1 FLLLAASLLSITS
14 PNSMSMASMPGM
26 SNMSHTPSSSSQM
39 AMSGN
44 QMQMQRQTKN
54 STLVKEVKLTNV
66 NAKIEINPFH
76 SGFNTFKITF
86 TDPSDKQYTKVTAA
100 EMVFKNDKADIG
112 PITANLNK
120 IQPNVFAVTGG
131 YIGQQGEWNIA
142 FAAQRQADYDLNYDF
157 TSKVANAP
165 SASTSSPSSNT
176 NMKMGSSMGTNNN
189 LNNLQ
194 NQEPLPKFDSFAIL
208 AIVLSLI
215 LGIISW
221 YTYQRSKQDL
231 KVAID
236 RFEGGN

>member
-1 FLLLAASLLSITS
+1 
-14 PNSMSMASMPGM
+14 
-26 SNMSHTPSSSSQM
+26 
-39 AMSGN
+39 
-44 QMQMQRQTKN
+44 
-54 STLVKEVKLTNV
+54 
-66 NAKIEINPFH
+66 
-76 SGFNTFKITF
+76 
-86 TDPSDKQYTKVTAA
+86 VTAA

-120 IQPNVFAVTGG
+120 IQPSVFAVTGG
-131 YIGQQGEWNIA
+131 YIGQPGEWNIA

-165 SASTSSPSSNT
+165 SAPISSPSSNT
-176 NMKMGSSMGTNNN
+176 NMKMSGDMGINNN
-189 LNNLQ
+189 LGNSQ

-208 AIVLSLI
+208 VIVLSII

-231 KVAID
+231 KVAIN